1 MLEPVVNPPRIS
13 RRTALAMLSGAMLA
27 GCQRADDGAIRIA
40 TPQFSPALADPFTGL
55 TLPDTLLLDNLY
67 DALTVLEASGEA
79 SPALASEWTQED
91 PRQWRFHLRTGA
103 RFSNGRPLD
112 AHAVAAAFKLLKT
125 PRGRRTSIG
134 SDLTRVREMRATDSR
149 SLVIRLEQPEPLL
162 PALLS
167 YFRIPEA
174 RAYETLG
181 PGAFSTR
188 PVGSGPFALDAY
200 SGNAMKLVAQP
211 HPWRSPLSERVELL
225 RTPDRTA
232 RLQAVLS
239 QTAHA
244 ALEIAPDDRAALA
257 SRGGRL
263 MPRMS
268 TSVLVFFFVER
279 EDGPLADRRVREALN
294 LAVDRQKLIDA
305 FLLGRTSPAN
315 QLSSD
320 DGFGRHP
327 ELKAIPYAPE
337 RARALLDD
345 AGFGAGLPISLVA
358 AVGASAADSAVFQQ
372 IAADLRTVGVTL
384 TIKRV
389 PPATIREHLY
399 RGDWPGDLFALRTG
413 GFDSLRSFRLASCD
427 WIAPWQCHPEVDSIV
442 DAARRSTERA
452 ERRRLTERALAA
464 HREAYGALYLWQEPT
479 FDAIGPGLQGWT
491 ATRAEIRLERLRLTA

>member
-1 MLEPVVNPPRIS
+1 MKTPRIT
-13 RRTALAMLSGAMLA
+13 RRTALAMLPGTLLA
-27 GCQRADDGAIRIA
+27 GCGRSDDGVIRIA
-40 TPQFSPALADPFTGL
+40 TPQFSPALADPFIGL
-55 TLPDTLLLDNLY
+55 ALPDTLLLDNLY
-67 DALTVLEASGEA
+67 DALTVLELNGEA
-79 SPALASEWTQED
+79 SPALASRWTQES
-91 PRQWRFHLRTGA
+91 PRQWRFHLRPGA

-112 AHAVAAAFKLLKT
+112 APAVAAAFRLLET
-125 PRGRRTSIG
+125 PRGRRTSVG
-134 SDLTRVREMRATDSR
+134 SDLARVETMRAVDADTL
-149 SLVIRLEQPEPLL
+149 LVRLAQPEPLL

-174 RAYETLG
+174 GAYAALG

-200 SGNAMKLVAQP
+200 SGNAMQLVAQP
-211 HPWRSPLSERVELL
+211 HPWRSPLSARVELL

-239 QTAHA
+239 RTAHA
-244 ALEIAPDDRAALA
+244 ALGIAPDDRAALV

-268 TSVLVFFFVER
+268 TSVLVFFFVET

-294 LAVDRQKLIDA
+294 LAVDRRKLIDA
-305 FLLGRTSPAN
+305 FLLGSTAPAN

-327 ELKAIPYAPE
+327 SLEPIGYAPE
-337 RARALLDD
+337 RARALLED
-345 AGFGAGLPISLVA
+345 AGFGNGLSLSLVA
-358 AVGASAADSAVFQQ
+358 AVGAAAADSAVFQQ
-372 IAADLRTVGVTL
+372 IAADLKPLGVTL

-399 RGDWPGDLFALRTG
+399 RGNWPGDLFALRTG

-427 WIAPWQCHPEVDSIV
+427 WIAPWQCHPEVDAIV
-442 DAARRSTERA
+442 DAARRSTDRA
-452 ERRRLTERALAA
+452 ERQRLTGQAIAA

-479 FDAIGPGLQGWT
+479 FDAIGSGLEGWT
-491 ATRAEIRLERLRLTA
+491 ATRAEIRLERLRLAV

>member
-1 MLEPVVNPPRIS
+1 MSPTRIS
-13 RRTALAMLSGAMLA
+13 RRTALAMLSGVWLA
-27 GCQRADDGAIRIA
+27 GCRRADDGVIRIA

-67 DALTVLEASGEA
+67 DALTVLEAGGEA
-79 SPALASEWTQED
+79 SPALATHWVEEE
-91 PRQWRFHLRTGA
+91 PRQWRFRLRTGA

-112 AHAVAAAFKLLKT
+112 AHAVAAAFELLRT
-125 PRGRRTSIG
+125 PRGRRTSVG
-134 SDLTRVREMRATDSR
+134 SDLARVEAMRAVDART
-149 SLVIRLEQPEPLL
+149 LLIRLEQPEPLL

-174 RAYETLG
+174 GAYASLG

-188 PVGSGPFALDAY
+188 PVGSGPFALEAY
-200 SGNAMKLVAQP
+200 RGNAMQLVAQP

-239 QTAHA
+239 GTANA
-244 ALEIAPDDRAALA
+244 ALEIAPDDRDALV

-268 TSVLVFFFVER
+268 TSVLVLFFVER
-279 EDGPLADRRVREALN
+279 EDGPFADRRVREALN
-294 LAVDRQKLIDA
+294 VAVDRQKLIDA
-305 FLLGRTSPAN
+305 FLLGRTSPAG

-327 ELKAIPYAPE
+327 SLAPIPYAPE
-337 RARALLDD
+337 KARALLEE
-345 AGFGAGLPISLVA
+345 AGFGSGLSISLVA

-372 IAADLRTVGVTL
+372 IAADLKTVGVTL
-384 TIKRV
+384 TVKRV
-389 PPATIREHLY
+389 PSAKIREHLY

-413 GFDSLRSFRLASCD
+413 GFDSLRSFRLASCN
-427 WIAPWQCHPEVDSIV
+427 WIAPWQCHPEVDAV
-442 DAARRSTERA
+442 VEAARRAGGRA
-452 ERRRLTERALAA
+452 ERRRLTEQAIAA

-479 FDAIGPGLQGWT
+479 FDAIGPGLEGWT

>member
-1 MLEPVVNPPRIS
+1 
-13 RRTALAMLSGAMLA
+13 MLSGAMLV
-27 GCQRADDGAIRIA
+27 GCQRRDDGVIRVA

-67 DALTVLEASGEA
+67 DALTVLEVNGEA
-79 SPALASEWTQED
+79 SPALASGWTQEN
-91 PRQWRFHLRTGA
+91 PRQWRFELRSGA

-112 AHAVAAAFKLLKT
+112 ATAVATAFGLLKT
-125 PRGRRTSIG
+125 PRGRRTSVG
-134 SDLTRVREMRATDSR
+134 SDLARVDEMRAADANTL
-149 SLVIRLEQPEPLL
+149 LVRLAQPEPLL

-174 RAYETLG
+174 GAYEALG

-200 SGNAMKLVAQP
+200 TGNAMQLVAQP
-211 HPWRSPLSERVELL
+211 HPWRSPLSERIELL

-239 QTAHA
+239 RTAHA
-244 ALEIAPDDRAALA
+244 ALEIAPDDRAALV

-279 EDGPLADRRVREALN
+279 EDGPLADKRVREALN
-294 LAVDRQKLIDA
+294 LAVDRRKLIDA
-305 FLLGRTSPAN
+305 FLLGRTTPAN

-327 ELKAIPYAPE
+327 TLEPIAYAPE
-337 RARALLDD
+337 RARALLEE
-345 AGFGAGLPISLVA
+345 AGFGAGLSLSLVA

-372 IAADLRTVGVTL
+372 IAADLKPLGVTL
-384 TIKRV
+384 KIKRV

-427 WIAPWQCHPEVDSIV
+427 WIAPWQCHPEVDAIV
-442 DAARRSTERA
+442 DVARRSTDRA
-452 ERRRLTERALAA
+452 ERRRLTEQAIAA

-479 FDAIGPGLQGWT
+479 FDAIGPGLEGWT